1 MGSHQKYHSKMV
13 KYTYTH
19 ILAQLVICL
28 SLGLVTSDYTSNNWK
43 ISCKVN
49 TDQTYGP
56 AFLAK
61 NTQNLKQLSLYW
73 SYFGTRDAGIAG
85 ATPFSLPGD
94 ETPCSS
100 TKNET
105 TLLVKAK
112 FISWPNE
119 VSEVPESVFGP
130 GFIQIPTGFA
140 TPTTNDGCI
149 AIANMNVSPDDHRLQ
164 YDSLVF

>member
-1 MGSHQKYHSKMV
+1 M
-13 KYTYTH
+13 KYTYTQ
-19 ILAQLVICL
+19 ILAQFL

-85 ATPFSLPGD
+85 ATPFSLPG
-94 ETPCSS
+94 
-100 TKNET
+100 
-105 TLLVKAK
+105 
-112 FISWPNE
+112 I
-119 VSEVPESVFGP
+119 VFLGASKRILRI
-130 GFIQIPTGFA
+130 F
-140 TPTTNDGCI
+140 
-149 AIANMNVSPDDHRLQ
+149 
-164 YDSLVF
+164 